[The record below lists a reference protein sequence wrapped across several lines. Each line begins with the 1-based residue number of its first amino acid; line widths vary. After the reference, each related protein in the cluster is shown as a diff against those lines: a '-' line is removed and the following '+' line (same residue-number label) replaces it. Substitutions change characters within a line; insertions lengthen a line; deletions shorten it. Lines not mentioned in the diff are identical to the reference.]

1 MQQGLQ
7 LENNPIAEL
16 NILDIKINEVGLFNL
31 WTRNME
37 QKILHFV
44 SVKTVMAKAAPVTIF
59 AEMQKLAPAKLD
71 PTVFTPNR

>member
-1 MQQGLQ
+1 M
-7 LENNPIAEL
+7 
-16 NILDIKINEVGLFNL
+16 D
-31 WTRNME
+31 

-44 SVKTVMAKAAPVTIF
+44 SVKTVMAKAAPATIF